1 MNSDPGSCWSVVLT
15 FGLIWLKTGFDIT
28 CLAVML
34 RMHAKHT
41 SLLEK
46 AENVLGS
53 HNVYDPFDF
62 FPSETGFLSL
72 SDVE

>member
-1 MNSDPGSCWSVVLT
+1 MSCSGSESEPVR
-15 FGLIWLKTGFDIT
+15 
-28 CLAVML
+28 L

-41 SLLEK
+41 FLLEK
-46 AENVLGS
+46 AENVLGF

-62 FPSETGFLSL
+62 FPSEAGFLSL